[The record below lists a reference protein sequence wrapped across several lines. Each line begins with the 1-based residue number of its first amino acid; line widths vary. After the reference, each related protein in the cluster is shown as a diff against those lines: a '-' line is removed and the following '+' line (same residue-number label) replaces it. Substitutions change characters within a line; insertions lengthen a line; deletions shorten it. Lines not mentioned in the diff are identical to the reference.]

1 MTVLLAYTVSISIVR
16 DKEVMNINPHTSYD
30 NESVLPSSN
39 LKVYTIYVSSEG
51 NTHVHTYTCTYTP
64 SRSTLTTELYST
76 YPMDTY
82 RLPCNGY
89 IYRLPCN

>member
-51 NTHVHTYTCTYTP
+51 NTHVHMHVHMHVHTVQEH
-64 SRSTLTTELYST
+64 SNNRA
-76 YPMDTY
+76 
-82 RLPCNGY
+82 
-89 IYRLPCN
+89 I